1 MSVGLD
7 MSPFRRGGASTLSGL
22 WTPLSG
28 SDGQDPGQRYTRTF
42 VTYSE
47 LGGGPV
53 DQRWITSRLEKMSA
67 YDCLQMLGR
76 LSCMIDAAPLGD
88 LQQQLRIMGRLN
100 WPETVKQAAAAL
112 LTDGNGGTRSM
123 FFPQQV
129 VHLARL
135 AVLHADPRPPD
146 DFAHGAL
153 ANDFVQCV
161 LAVTE
166 LLGEDLRLDREEQVV
181 SFILRQTAINH
192 RPDSVA
198 LWTRYYDIF
207 ACTWDE
213 VATAEAFD
221 AAAAFEHHTGISL
234 QRWLMVGFAIY
245 TQFLSYGSFL
255 SENYLIVPRDFF
267 ANTPVE
273 QVEWDAVLAQTAVT
287 LDEARTEIIAEEA
300 RLGPT
305 FYRCQAFEQRPL
317 LQMPGEA
324 EPLVPF
330 AVDSFERHMTE
341 GIFWVLSDAA
351 MAEGKPREHFTGAF
365 GQVFEEWVQQT
376 FERAIPTVGVKRV
389 HRARPYRSHQGNV
402 DSTDVVLDYEP
413 EAVFIEVVSKRQQ
426 NRDANA
432 RRLYGVLKRPRGRCT
447 QEGQAARPQ
456 HHRLPLRHARA
467 RHNGY
472 SLYHHDL
479 PGDPGDRGFPV
490 DATDATNHRQGNRS
504 RRPADRSPAGR
515 LAGRRG
521 ARSDRGADGT
531 GSDPRRANAAMEG
544 RVGICRTALRELH
557 RSHAGAA
564 LKGDPTV
571 SLPRR
576 TLERAHEQHPPR
588 TISPRRPAGHCS
600 AWRQSAC
607 HVSSSQPMRVT
618 PPGCVV
624 GLLGAW
630 LLPRRL
636 RRADRCVSDID

>member
-1 MSVGLD
+1 MGLD
-7 MSPFRRGGASTLSGL
+7 MSPFRRGGASTPTGL
-22 WTPLSG
+22 WTPLTG
-28 SDGQDPGQRYTRTF
+28 SNGQDPGQRYTPTF

-88 LQQQLRIMGRLN
+88 LQQQLRVMGRLN

-135 AVLHADPRPPD
+135 AVLHADPRAPD
-146 DFAHGAL
+146 DFANGAL
-153 ANDFVQCV
+153 ANDFIQCV

-207 ACTWDE
+207 ARTWDE

-221 AAAAFEHHTGISL
+221 AAAAFEHYTGISL

-245 TQFLSYGSFL
+245 TQFLGYGSFR
-255 SENYLIVPRDFF
+255 SEDYLVVPRDFF

-287 LDEARTEIIAEEA
+287 LDEARAEIITEEA

-305 FYRCQAFEQRPL
+305 VYRCQAFEQRPL

-324 EPLVPF
+324 KPLVPF
-330 AVDSFERHMTE
+330 AIDSFERHMTE

-365 GQVFEEWVQQT
+365 GQVFEEWVQRT

-389 HRARPYRSHQGNV
+389 HRARPYQSRHGNV

-426 NRDANA
+426 TATLTRGDYAA
-432 RRLYGVLKRPRGRCT
+432 FSSDLEAGVLKKAKQLDRNITDFRSGT
-447 QEGQAARPQ
+447 
-456 HHRLPLRHARA
+456 LVLDTMDRA
-467 RHNGY
+467 RITTIFPVI
-472 SLYHHDL
+472 LAIE
-479 PGDPGDRGFPV
+479 GFPSMPPMPQIIAREIGRRGLLTGLPPV
-490 DATDATNHRQGNRS
+490 ALLGAEELAAIEALMEQGANFAELMRRWKVESGFDALPFANFIDLTPDLRS
-504 RRPADRSPAGR
+504 RATRRSRYQDECWGELMGSIRHGLFHPADRP
-515 LAGRRG
+515 
-521 ARSDRGADGT
+521 DTD
-531 GSDPRRANAAMEG
+531 
-544 RVGICRTALRELH
+544 
-557 RSHAGAA
+557 
-564 LKGDPTV
+564 
-571 SLPRR
+571 
-576 TLERAHEQHPPR
+576 
-588 TISPRRPAGHCS
+588 
-600 AWRQSAC
+600 
-607 HVSSSQPMRVT
+607 
-618 PPGCVV
+618 
-624 GLLGAW
+624 
-630 LLPRRL
+630 
-636 RRADRCVSDID
+636 